1 MVVPGTFGSLRGDG
15 MHELTGKIAGVSFS
29 IDGMPLVA
37 LQLNER
43 KSALAMLDELKCHE
57 KLTVKIDKYRPKRS
71 LNANSYLWK
80 LCDLIADK
88 LSEDGCPTTKNEVYR
103 EAVRSKGIYR
113 EQGELPLDFAKTS
126 RHAWEMLG
134 TGWITEQVDFEPD
147 GDRVIV
153 RYYYGTSQYNSRQM
167 GRVIDW
173 LLEECRQLDIP
184 TKSQAEIDSLLNSW
198 SGNK

>member
-1 MVVPGTFGSLRGDG
+1 
-15 MHELTGKIAGVSFS
+15 MHELTCKLASLAFNRDGKPMITFE
-29 IDGMPLVA
+29 M
-37 LQLNER
+37 NER
-43 KSALAMLDELKCHE
+43 ISALAMADELYSCD
-57 KLTVKIDKYRPKRS
+57 KLSLKIDKFRPKRS
-71 LNANSYLWK
+71 LNANAYLWK

-103 EAVRSKGIYR
+103 EAVKSKGIYR

-167 GRVIDW
+167 GKVIDW
-173 LLEECRQLDIP
+173 LLDECFQLGIP
-184 TKSQAEIDSLLNSW
+184 TKSQAEIDSLLTHWGS
-198 SGNK
+198 NK